1 MKSLACCMLILSI
14 TALAHADDWPQ
25 WRGPQADGVW
35 RETGIVDALPDSALS
50 PRWRAPIAS
59 GYSSP
64 TVAEGRVY
72 VMDRLSKPKQM
83 ERVHC
88 FDAESG
94 EAVWSYKYARKY
106 RDVGYAAGPRT
117 SVVVH
122 DGLAYALG
130 AMGDL
135 HVFNAATGKI
145 AWQRDLNAQ
154 YAIRMP
160 VWGIAASP
168 VIYDELLIVQIG
180 GEGACLVAFDRRTG
194 EERWRAL
201 DDQASYSTPLI
212 IEQAGRPVLVAWTGE
227 QVVGL
232 DPNSGKAHWQHA
244 FPPQRGIISVA
255 SPVIAGNR
263 LLLTNFFDGALMLE
277 LMPDQLAATR
287 TWYRFGASEQKTDG
301 LHSTISTPLI
311 SGDHIYG
318 FDSYGEFRCL
328 DAATGDRLWEDQQV
342 VPRARWG
349 TAHLT
354 PQGNKVWIFNER
366 GELLLTSLSP
376 TGVTI
381 HGRSQLIEPTR
392 DQLNQRGGVTWSQ
405 PAFAQRH
412 IFVRNDEEL
421 ACFSLAARP

>member
-1 MKSLACCMLILSI
+1 
-14 TALAHADDWPQ
+14 
-25 WRGPQADGVW
+25 
-35 RETGIVDALPDSALS
+35 
-50 PRWRAPIAS
+50 
-59 GYSSP
+59 
-64 TVAEGRVY
+64 
-72 VMDRLSKPKQM
+72 
-83 ERVHC
+83 
-88 FDAESG
+88 
-94 EAVWSYKYARKY
+94 
-106 RDVGYAAGPRT
+106 
-117 SVVVH
+117 
-122 DGLAYALG
+122 
-130 AMGDL
+130 
-135 HVFNAATGKI
+135 
-145 AWQRDLNAQ
+145 
-154 YAIRMP
+154 
-160 VWGIAASP
+160 
-168 VIYDELLIVQIG
+168 
-180 GEGACLVAFDRRTG
+180 
-194 EERWRAL
+194 
-201 DDQASYSTPLI
+201 
-212 IEQAGRPVLVAWTGE
+212 
-227 QVVGL
+227 
-232 DPNSGKAHWQHA
+232 
-244 FPPQRGIISVA
+244 
-255 SPVIAGNR
+255 
-263 LLLTNFFDGALMLE
+263 MLE

-392 DQLNQRGGVTWSQ
+392 DQLNQRGGVTWSH